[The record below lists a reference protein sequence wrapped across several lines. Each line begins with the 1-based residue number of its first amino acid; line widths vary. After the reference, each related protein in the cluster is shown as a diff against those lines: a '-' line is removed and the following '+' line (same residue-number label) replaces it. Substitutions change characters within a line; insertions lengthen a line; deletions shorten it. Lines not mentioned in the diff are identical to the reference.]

1 MGYSLDLKWG
11 SNRNEI
17 YSSNQFYEISIKI
30 ESHVA
35 KICESIQMKTVSIF
49 CKSKCLVNSPR
60 FDFKK
65 LGIGLV
71 AIDSLQIL
79 QDKASKSVN
88 FGFLSILK
96 TDNVGPQQIT
106 LSPQRISSH
115 NQEYLGLFDQ
125 ASLILL

>member
-1 MGYSLDLKWG
+1 M
-11 SNRNEI
+11 
-17 YSSNQFYEISIKI
+17 KI
-30 ESHVA
+30 VT
-35 KICESIQMKTVSIF
+35 ILR
-49 CKSKCLVNSPR
+49 KSKYLVNSLR
-60 FDFKK
+60 FVLKK
-65 LGIGLV
+65 LGIALIE
-71 AIDSLQIL
+71 IDSLQIL